1 LTGNFDKGEGESNN
15 TAADS
20 RIPFNSWKI
29 LAILSC
35 ISIMVLY
42 AETMLIPAIPHIIG
56 EFSITYGTSSWILSS
71 YLIAGA
77 VSVPVAGKLS
87 DMYGRK
93 KILLLVLIIYT
104 TGVVGAAFSVDI
116 YSLLISRTVQGVGM
130 SVFPI
135 VFAIVQGEFPRNK
148 IEIAQGTLASMFAF
162 GGVLGLVVGG
172 NIIEYFGWKATFYSV
187 APVAVLLMIIII
199 KQVHVKDSSQGSHTL
214 IQQRKQF
221 FYRNEEEGDDDDD
234 TAEKR
239 TNLPNTVKKSLARL
253 DIKGV
258 TFLAITITSFLS
270 ALTLV
275 QSSSPSS
282 SPSPPSTENTI
293 PHDWQPAVPV
303 FLGSASLAV
312 FIIVEKRSSSP
323 IIDFKLISKKP
334 VLLSNML
341 VIIWGICTFA
351 IFQTIPHIS
360 SESSSGRRIRW

>member
-1 LTGNFDKGEGESNN
+1 
-15 TAADS
+15 
-20 RIPFNSWKI
+20 
-29 LAILSC
+29 
-35 ISIMVLY
+35 MVRL
-42 AETMLIPAIPHIIG
+42 
-56 EFSITYGTSSWILSS
+56 W
-71 YLIAGA
+71 
-77 VSVPVAGKLS
+77 
-87 DMYGRK
+87 
-93 KILLLVLIIYT
+93 
-104 TGVVGAAFSVDI
+104 
-116 YSLLISRTVQGVGM
+116 
-130 SVFPI
+130 
-135 VFAIVQGEFPRNK
+135 
-148 IEIAQGTLASMFAF
+148 
-162 GGVLGLVVGG
+162 GG

-187 APVAVLLMIIII
+187 APVAVLLLIIII

-221 FYRNEEEGDDDDD
+221 FYRNEKEGDDDDDD

-258 TFLAITITSFLS
+258 IFLAITITSFLS

-293 PHDWQPAVPV
+293 PHDWQLAVPV

-334 VLLSNML
+334 VLLSNMV
-341 VIIWGICTFA
+341 VIIRGICTFA
-351 IFQTIPHIS
+351 IFQTIPILVQS
-360 SESSSGRRIRW
+360 PVQAGGLGGNAVTAEYTPAIFYYIAYLWPDIRFYNFKIRLAKSNNHRSIGYDLWLFSNVSLGY